1 VKSTLGE
8 VYGDDLPD
16 YISATMTWQPE
27 MGPLQ
32 QLAGYLKDSLT
43 PRDHL
48 AQKNA
53 TQVSYWTFEDLI
65 PGLLRRYQLC

>member
-1 VKSTLGE
+1 M
-8 VYGDDLPD
+8 
-16 YISATMTWQPE
+16 AWQPE

-65 PGLLRRYQLC
+65 PGLLRKYQLC